1 MIPVARSPWWVNGWL
16 ILTSRLHILCSV
28 SAHGGSFFTPGC
40 EHMMRSPLF
49 GIADTEELVL
59 HIRERCREENRF
71 LNNTP
76 MTYKDL
82 ETICTALVNM
92 LQDLTSSRPETRIS
106 CIDDLGPHGRTIVGE
121 SLRYRDMGMSLE
133 TFLGFFKTIVQSLED
148 LIAAPGRGERDW
160 SALLSIRRITDI
172 AETAIAGKWERSAK
186 PDEQKQPE
194 STFSRLL
201 PGQESHG
208 TLHRETRNP
217 AHILT
222 NAEKMHRA
230 IFHSVGEGIL
240 LVDQELEI
248 IKANQQAAEIYG
260 MPIQTLVGS
269 DVRQLTDEQ
278 GMKALMGS
286 FDELVE
292 GQRFSTEITGVY
304 IDGRT
309 FPTDVTVTRIDYD
322 GKKFWTIIVHD
333 ITEQKALEQKL
344 FEEKSQT
351 EEMNITLKNV
361 LNTIEKDR
369 RDFEGRLSA
378 RIRTSI
384 LPALKKVEKETD
396 ASVRKSYLMLL
407 GQQLTALTSGSGTE
421 LDAGLLKLSKTELGV
436 CRLIQA
442 GCSSKEIC
450 EAMNLSFETIQTHR
464 KNIRRKLRLR
474 GRKVNLHAFLS
485 KRVIDSAGSTSQ
497 EEEFIHE

>member
-1 MIPVARSPWWVNGWL
+1 MNGWL
-16 ILTSRLHILCSV
+16 ILTSRLRILCSV
-28 SAHGGSFFTPGC
+28 SAHGGSFSPGC
-40 EHMMRSPLF
+40 EHTMKNALF
-49 GIADTEELVL
+49 EIADTEELVL
-59 HIRERCREENRF
+59 HICERCMEKNRF
-71 LNNTP
+71 LNDAPVTH
-76 MTYKDL
+76 KDI
-82 ETICTALVNM
+82 ETICTAFVNM
-92 LQDLTSSRPETRIS
+92 LKDLSSNRSGMRIHR
-106 CIDDLGPHGRTIVGE
+106 IDGLSPHGRTIVDE
-121 SLRYRDMGMSLE
+121 SLRYRDMGVSLE
-133 TFLGFFKTIVQSLED
+133 MFLGFFKTIVQSLED
-148 LIAAPGRGERDW
+148 LIAAPGPGEGDL
-160 SALLSIRRITDI
+160 SALLSVRRIADI
-172 AETAIAGKWERSAK
+172 VETAVVGGWERSDK

-194 STFSRLL
+194 SAFSRNL
-201 PGQESHG
+201 PKQESPG
-208 TLHRETRNP
+208 TLFRGTKNP
-217 AHILT
+217 AHVLT

-260 MPIQTLVGS
+260 MPIQNLVGS

-278 GMKALMGS
+278 GMKALMGF
-286 FDELVE
+286 FDKLVE
-292 GQRFSTEITGVY
+292 GQRFSGEITGVY

-333 ITEQKALEQKL
+333 ITEHKALEQKL
-344 FEEKSQT
+344 FEEKSQI

-384 LPALKKVEKETD
+384 LPALEKVEKEAD

-407 GQQLTALTSGSGTE
+407 GQQITALTSGSDTG

-485 KRVIDSAGSTSQ
+485 NRVIDSAGSTSQ
-497 EEEFIHE
+497 EGEFIHE

>member
-1 MIPVARSPWWVNGWL
+1 
-16 ILTSRLHILCSV
+16 
-28 SAHGGSFFTPGC
+28 
-40 EHMMRSPLF
+40 
-49 GIADTEELVL
+49 
-59 HIRERCREENRF
+59 
-71 LNNTP
+71 
-76 MTYKDL
+76 
-82 ETICTALVNM
+82 
-92 LQDLTSSRPETRIS
+92 
-106 CIDDLGPHGRTIVGE
+106 
-121 SLRYRDMGMSLE
+121 
-133 TFLGFFKTIVQSLED
+133 
-148 LIAAPGRGERDW
+148 
-160 SALLSIRRITDI
+160 
-172 AETAIAGKWERSAK
+172 
-186 PDEQKQPE
+186 
-194 STFSRLL
+194 
-201 PGQESHG
+201 
-208 TLHRETRNP
+208 
-217 AHILT
+217 
-222 NAEKMHRA
+222 
-230 IFHSVGEGIL
+230 L

-260 MPIQTLVGS
+260 MPIQNLVGS

-278 GMKALMGS
+278 GMKALMGF
-286 FDELVE
+286 FDKLVE
-292 GQRFSTEITGVY
+292 GQRFSGEITGVY

-333 ITEQKALEQKL
+333 ITEHKALEQKL
-344 FEEKSQT
+344 FEEKSQI

-384 LPALKKVEKETD
+384 LPALEKVEKEAD

-407 GQQLTALTSGSGTE
+407 GQQITALTSGSDTG

-485 KRVIDSAGSTSQ
+485 NRVIDSAGSTSQ
-497 EEEFIHE
+497 EGEFIHE